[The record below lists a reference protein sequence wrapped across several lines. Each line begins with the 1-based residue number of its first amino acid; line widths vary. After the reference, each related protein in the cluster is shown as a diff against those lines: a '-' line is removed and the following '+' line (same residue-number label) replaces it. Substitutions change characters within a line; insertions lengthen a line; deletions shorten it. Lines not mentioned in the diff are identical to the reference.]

1 MSLQAPTVFNPESG
15 FCEHQDKVPGCQG
28 FYPEVVV
35 PDIEKEKLTEQI
47 REELLKE
54 LGLSR

>member
-1 MSLQAPTVFNPESG
+1 MQAPTVFNPESG

-28 FYPEVVV
+28 FYPDT
-35 PDIEKEKLTEQI
+35 PDLERDKLTQEI
-47 REELLKE
+47 REQLLKE

>member
-1 MSLQAPTVFNPESG
+1 MALQAPTVFNPESG

-28 FYPEVVV
+28 FYPELV
-35 PDIEKEKLTEQI
+35 PDLEKEKLTEQI

>member
-1 MSLQAPTVFNPESG
+1 MILLLQAPTVFNPESG

-28 FYPEVVV
+28 FYPDT
-35 PDIEKEKLTEQI
+35 PDLERDKLTQEI
-47 REELLKE
+47 REQLLKE

>member
-1 MSLQAPTVFNPESG
+1 MFFQAPTVFNPETG
-15 FCEHQDKVPGCQG
+15 FCEHQDLVPGCEG
-28 FYPEVVV
+28 FYPGLG
-35 PDIEKEKLTEQI
+35 PDLEKEKLTEQI

>member
-15 FCEHQDKVPGCQG
+15 FCEHQDKVPGCRG
-28 FYPEVVV
+28 FYPELV
-35 PDIEKEKLTEQI
+35 PDLEKEKLTEQI

-54 LGLSR
+54 LGLSS